1 MCFVLVLGASLA
13 LGSYALVS
21 LVPDWPVLDS
31 VASGLA
37 SSGLVALGLMA
48 LGLVALGLVALGLA
62 ALGLVTP
69 APSQPLSL
77 GSPIPLSR
85 SIGLWLFHPASMG
98 VIGTSRVFGS
108 SSSSSVAVS
117 SGPCS

>member
-37 SSGLVALGLMA
+37 SSGLVALGFM
-48 LGLVALGLVALGLA
+48 ALGLVALGLA